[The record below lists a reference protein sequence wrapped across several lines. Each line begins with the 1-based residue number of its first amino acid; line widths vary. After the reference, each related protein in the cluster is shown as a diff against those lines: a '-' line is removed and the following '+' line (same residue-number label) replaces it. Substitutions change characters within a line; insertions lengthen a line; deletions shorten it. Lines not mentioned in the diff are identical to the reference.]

1 MKITRTLT
9 AIALALGLAA
19 PALAQGEYKLDA
31 NEDKEITREE
41 WGAYGDQTFAE
52 ADADQG
58 GYVDEEEYTTWATSN
73 FGGEPG
79 GGDDDGPL
87 WGLLDTND
95 DAQVDEE
102 EWFSDDVYG
111 ELDDDDSGGLGE
123 DEFGVGT

>member
-31 NEDKEITREE
+31 DENNEITQEE
-41 WGAYGDQTFAE
+41 WGAYGDQTFGE